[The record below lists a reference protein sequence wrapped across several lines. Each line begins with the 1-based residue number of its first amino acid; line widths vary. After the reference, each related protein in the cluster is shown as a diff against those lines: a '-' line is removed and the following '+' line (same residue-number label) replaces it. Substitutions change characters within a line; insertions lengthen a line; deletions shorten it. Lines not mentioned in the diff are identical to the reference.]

1 MGAMLTTLDDLS
13 ASLPNGFH
21 DAELQRL
28 EIDYMK
34 REAKFIVD
42 IWVGD
47 MGTEQ
52 REVYRLAEVT
62 LSGLLFWVSEPP
74 DASYPYDV
82 AGGERIDIGS
92 LAALKERGNL
102 KLPPIPN
109 DAFENY
115 IFLTEWNA
123 CHYIAAQDARLI
135 WLGENTLREYA

>member
-1 MGAMLTTLDDLS
+1 MTTLDDLS

-28 EIDYMK
+28 VIDYMK

-74 DASYPYDV
+74 DANYLYDV

-92 LAALKERGNL
+92 LAELKERGTL
-102 KLPPIPN
+102 KLPPVPEY
-109 DAFENY
+109 AFANW
-115 IFLTEWNA
+115 IFLTEWNTF
-123 CHYIAAQDARLI
+123 HYVAAQSAGLI
-135 WLGENTLREYA
+135 WIGDKTVREQA